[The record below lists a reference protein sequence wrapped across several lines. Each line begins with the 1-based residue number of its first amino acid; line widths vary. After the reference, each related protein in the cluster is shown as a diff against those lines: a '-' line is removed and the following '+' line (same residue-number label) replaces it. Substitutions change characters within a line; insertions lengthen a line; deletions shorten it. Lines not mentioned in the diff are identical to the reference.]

1 MKNINLEQIRTGRNQ
16 TVLDAVQE
24 IGTRSTSSITDW
36 EKRNKRPHPKYHDAI
51 CRFYGI
57 SKEEMLAFFYGN

>member
-1 MKNINLEQIRTGRNQ
+1 MNTINLETICTGKGK
-16 TVLDAVQE
+16 TVIDAVSE
-24 IGTRSTSSITDW
+24 IGARSTSSITDW